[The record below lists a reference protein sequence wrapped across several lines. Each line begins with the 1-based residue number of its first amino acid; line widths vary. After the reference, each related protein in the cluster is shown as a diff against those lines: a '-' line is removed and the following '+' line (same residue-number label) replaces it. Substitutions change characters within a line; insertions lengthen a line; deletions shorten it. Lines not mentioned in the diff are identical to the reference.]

1 MFFEEL
7 VIAFHCQG
15 WSDFIWT
22 VIVGNTHT
30 RALNYPVTTH
40 KHTLSPNDEEVG
52 YPGVSMGLSPSVAA
66 PPLPDNSVSAG
77 SN

>member
-1 MFFEEL
+1 MFYKEH
-7 VIAFHCQG
+7 VIAFQIKFEQLL
-15 WSDFIWT
+15 S
-22 VIVGNTHT
+22 V
-30 RALNYPVTTH
+30 
-40 KHTLSPNDEEVG
+40 TLSPATQLHSHNTQTRTLSTNDEEVG